1 MTRLKQKSP
10 EQFIGSSSVGERIA
24 GDVFK
29 RHLAEGALRV
39 VQVNGETQEHNKLG
53 NKEEKTAEV
62 INSGYYGIT
71 HINPDFIAREIQDLA
86 ITQDNIPDGYFALQQ
101 RIAHERGYGNITL
114 TPEAQAEAAA
124 TLRHDQVESLEEWA
138 QYLRRDTNGHVYPD
152 WFKVYTWESL
162 KKMGEFDKA
171 KGEFKKRTK
180 TTTAPWPEL
189 NAEALAYVYDAVDKN
204 VIQRGA
210 QQGAEPGTT
219 SQELER
225 RLTSGNFARLYA
237 YAIEHAH
244 VGGITPELRAITDGK
259 WVKYDRI
266 VGDYRPNYDMH
277 DGQYDDDT
285 LVDNPTAMR
294 LAGSLR
300 GKETGW
306 CTAGTRTA
314 AHQLTGGDFY
324 VYYTHD
330 SNGQSTM
337 PRIAVRMEQGQ
348 VAEVRGIS
356 QFQGL
361 ESNMADI
368 AAKKLTQLPG
378 GDKYEQRLANTHRV
392 TAIENAM
399 QAGEELTAAD
409 IRFLQFS
416 GRIEGFDWN
425 REDPRVR
432 ALRRGRDVAR
442 DIVDCMQAYGADVV
456 DSIDGEVLAE
466 QMPKMRQ
473 YGLAPDLLSTTFDTI
488 LTKHHQASHNSDTG
502 RWLDD
507 YDHISAALAAGKTTD
522 WIFGHIDR
530 RILMYADE
538 CKQYGQPLAPE
549 LIDSILTSSDPEDQA
564 FIASNGLDL
573 VDAGIDVSKLADAY
587 DRLSLWVKADHRW
600 DYEYV
605 MKQAGREIEDLD
617 AIDQLNKPLPR
628 RRLKLPKR

>member
-1 MTRLKQKSP
+1 MPHLKQKSP

-53 NKEEKTAEV
+53 NKEEKTAEA

-101 RIAHERGYGNITL
+101 RIARERGYGNITL

-124 TLRHDQVESLEEWA
+124 TLRHDQIESLEEWA

-204 VIQRGA
+204 VIQREA

-244 VGGITPELRAITDGK
+244 VGGITPELRAITDGE

-285 LVDNPTAMR
+285 LVDNPTANPTAMR

-306 CTAGTRTA
+306 CTASTHTA

-330 SNGQSTM
+330 RNGQSTM

-348 VAEVRGIS
+348 VAEVRGINGN
-356 QFQGL
+356 QEL

-368 AAKKLTQLPG
+368 AAEKLTQLPG
-378 GDKYEQRLANTHRV
+378 GDKYEQRLANTRRV

-399 QAGEELTAAD
+399 QAGEELTVAD

-416 GRIEGFDWN
+416 GSIEGFGFN
-425 REDPRVR
+425 EEDPRVR

-456 DSIDGEVLAE
+456 DSIGGEVLAE
-466 QMPKMRQ
+466 QMPKLRQ

-488 LTKHHQASHNSDTG
+488 LTKHPM
-502 RWLDD
+502 WLDD

-564 FIASNGLDL
+564 FIASNGIDL